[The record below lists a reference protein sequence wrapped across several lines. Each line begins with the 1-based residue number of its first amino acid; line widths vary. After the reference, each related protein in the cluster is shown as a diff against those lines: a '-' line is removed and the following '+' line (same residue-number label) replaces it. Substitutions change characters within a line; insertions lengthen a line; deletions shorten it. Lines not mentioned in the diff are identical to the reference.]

1 LTASALKP
9 LARTSIDMPASG
21 IREIVNLAIGMKD
34 VIRLEVGEPNFAT
47 PPHIVEA
54 AHAGA
59 LAGFT
64 TYTQSSG
71 MLSLR
76 EIIAESMERLNG
88 RRVTPSQITVGV
100 GGVQVMSAVFLAL
113 LEPGDEVLIPD
124 PAWPNFGMAV
134 RFREAVPVPYRLS
147 IRDGFVPRVE
157 ALEPLV
163 TPRTKVLVIN
173 TPCNPTGAVFPRE
186 TVEALVAFARRHNL
200 YVLSDEVYEQLV
212 FEGQHHSAAPFDPQ
226 RVITLHSLSK
236 TYAMTGWRIGFVIAN
251 EEISSILMK
260 LQEPLISCVAGP
272 VQKAAEAALT
282 GPQDCVR
289 EMRDSYRERRDAVVA
304 VLEQHGA
311 HLYTPSGAFYV
322 MVDVSR
328 AGIPSRDF
336 ALALLREKHVAVAPG
351 SAFGQAGKDLVRVS
365 LATEKS
371 KLIEGVRRLCQ
382 YVDERAALRAQ
393 KTALEEG
400 RSNETT

>member
-1 LTASALKP
+1 LTASTLKP
-9 LARTSIDMPASG
+9 LARASVEMPASG
-21 IREIVNLAIGMKD
+21 IREIVNLVIGMKD
-34 VIRLEVGEPNFAT
+34 AIRLEVGEPNFAT
-47 PPHIVEA
+47 PPHITEA
-54 AHAGA
+54 AHQGA
-59 LAGFT
+59 LSGHT

-88 RRVTPSQITVGV
+88 RRVTPGQITVGV

-134 RFREAVPVPYRLS
+134 RFREAAPVPYRLS

-157 ALEPLV
+157 TLEALV

-200 YVLSDEVYEQLV
+200 YVLSDEVYDQLV
-212 FEGQHHSAAPFDPQ
+212 FEGQYHSAAPFDPE

-251 EEISSILMK
+251 EEISNVLMK

-289 EMRDSYRERRDAVVA
+289 EMRDSYRERRDAVVE
-304 VLEQHGA
+304 VLKQHDA
-311 HLYTPSGAFYV
+311 YLYTPNGAFYV
-322 MVDVSR
+322 MVDISR
-328 AGIPSRDF
+328 SGMPSRDF
-336 ALALLREKHVAVAPG
+336 ALALLRHKRVAVAPG
-351 SAFGQAGKDLVRVS
+351 SAFGQSGKDLVRVS

-371 KLIEGVRRLCQ
+371 KLIEGVKRLCE
-382 YVDERAALRAQ
+382 YVDERAGARA
-393 KTALEEG
+393 
-400 RSNETT
+400 